1 MLKKFAS
8 YYKPHMKMFILDMIA
23 AFIVSVADLF
33 YPRIAQNIINDYV
46 PNKNLQMLLIWS
58 GALLLIYLI
67 KMLLNFFMQYQGH
80 MVGIGI
86 QSDMRKE
93 AFKRLQK
100 LPFAYFDENKTP
112 KMNFRRLRLAME
124 KKNLDIL
131 FHNSSYRRNPDA
143 LGVRKDI
150 QKVPFLVHTGF
161 FLDEEAEISTP

>member
-100 LPFAYFDENKTP
+100 LPFAYFDENKTGAILSRVVNDTFEIAELSHHGP
-112 KMNFRRLRLAME
+112 EDLFLSFITLIGAFIMMAQI
-124 KKNLDIL
+124 NLWLTLIL
-131 FHNSSYRRNPDA
+131 SRSSR
-143 LGVRKDI
+143 
-150 QKVPFLVHTGF
+150 
-161 FLDEEAEISTP
+161 

>member
-46 PNKNLQMLLIWS
+46 PNKNLRMLLIWS

-100 LPFAYFDENKTP
+100 LPLPTSTRTRPAPSSPGSSTTP
-112 KMNFRRLRLAME
+112 LRLP
-124 KKNLDIL
+124 
-131 FHNSSYRRNPDA
+131 SSPTTDRRTSSSRSSP
-143 LGVRKDI
+143 
-150 QKVPFLVHTGF
+150 
-161 FLDEEAEISTP
+161 